1 MFSISVVIP
10 SFNGR
15 DLLLKNLPPLFAAL
29 AQVGATSEVI
39 VVDDA
44 SSDDSLQVLER
55 QFPGVIVMHNEHN
68 IGFAETINRGIFA
81 ATKDIVLAL
90 NNDVTVDLNII
101 SKVLPRFADPQ
112 IFAVT
117 PNVFD
122 PRDNRNQAI
131 YRVHPGIC
139 WFVDE
144 CLQDIPD
151 APEIP
156 LFFSSGGSSFYDRQ
170 KLLALGG
177 FSKFYAPFY
186 VEDVDLSYQAWKRGW
201 KCLLEPAASV
211 WHPANSTIR
220 KYHKKKKV
228 KFLAAR
234 NKHYFMWLNVTD
246 PLLVFRYALFLPF
259 SLLWDLLSFRKYKL
273 VGFFWA
279 LAKLPT
285 IIQERRIRR
294 KAFVISDRDVIS
306 LVQNTK

>member
-1 MFSISVVIP
+1 MFSVSVVIP
-10 SFNGR
+10 TFNGR
-15 DLLLKNLPPLFAAL
+15 DLLLKNLPPLLAAL
-29 AQVGATSEVI
+29 GHIDTPSEVI

-44 SSDDSLQVLER
+44 SSDDSLQVLEK
-55 QFPGVIVMHNEHN
+55 QFPNVIVMRNEHN

-81 ATKDIVLAL
+81 ASKDIILAL
-90 NNDVTVDLNII
+90 NNDVTVELDIFA
-101 SKVLPRFADPQ
+101 KVLPRFTDRQ
-112 IFAVT
+112 IFAIT
-117 PNVFD
+117 PNIFD

-131 YRVHPGIC
+131 YRLQPGIC

-144 CLQDIPD
+144 CLQDIPKST
-151 APEIP
+151 AIP

-170 KLLALGG
+170 KLLELGG
-177 FSKFYAPFY
+177 FSTFYAPFY

-211 WHPANSTIR
+211 LHPANSTIR

-246 PLLVFRYALFLPF
+246 PDLVLRYVLFLPF
-259 SLLWDLLSFRKYKL
+259 SLLWDLLSFRKYKF

-279 LAKLPT
+279 LAKLPE
-285 IIQERRIRR
+285 ILQERWVRR
-294 KAFVISDRDVIS
+294 RVSVSSDRDVIN
-306 LVQNTK
+306 LIR